1 MTFLLLCAWGV
12 CIFLAFLGYGR
23 MFLRWLG
30 VEPASWPLSGL
41 VGASVLIAAG
51 GLLNLG
57 GFVRPAILIVAVA
70 IGAGS
75 WIFLQYKHRASSR
88 PSFIDELR
96 KLSQQRFLLLSTLIL
111 FILIA
116 VPVLGNLKADV
127 RTFNYYDDL
136 PAYLTLPAQTV
147 QTGALPFDPFN
158 ERRLSASLG
167 ASYFLQSFM
176 MIFGGVQ
183 SIRFADVSLGIIF
196 YCGALLAVFRLLCLC
211 RTASS
216 VLVLLIF
223 LVPVDRWNATFV
235 LLPAALFCCLFL
247 IQIDPSLE
255 GRPEWI
261 RSLLLGL
268 TAASLCCLKS
278 NYLPPSIL
286 MCAFYYLGRFV
297 VEKRASA
304 LRDGFLWGTITLAL
318 LLPWMIDMKH
328 KEGTFLFPIL
338 GRGYDASAY
347 GLIPLPSGLGSESG
361 FAALWVWVTILPTAG
376 PLILACATGVAAYR
390 RKWEGKW
397 TVPLCAFLL
406 GAAVAIAAIASS
418 TGGES
423 VGRYSLPFQAPA
435 LLIFLAFLYRWRKL
449 VPRLPWWFKGMGV
462 VAALSLLLLGYVFGI
477 RHGQYR
483 KVLEDARLVTAP
495 DESWFNPVIEARRIQ
510 ALQAT
515 VPAGERIL
523 ARLFV
528 SFPFDFRRNQ
538 VFVAD
543 YTGMA
548 GLPPGM
554 PIDKSPQVLR
564 EYLLR
569 NRIRYLAY
577 DPKRTTLPDDD
588 PGTTLSQL
596 LADRQKYGR
605 HGWLYMQ
612 VKVTNSEQ
620 RLFSVLAR
628 RYKHLYDDGIVYVLD
643 LQSPAA
649 RSVSDDEQRR

>member
-1 MTFLLLCAWGV
+1 MTFFLLCAWGV
-12 CIFLAFLGYGR
+12 CIYFALLGYGR
-23 MFLRWLG
+23 TLLRWLG
-30 VEPASWPLSGL
+30 IESASWPLSGL
-41 VGASVLIAAG
+41 IGASLLIAAG
-51 GLLNLG
+51 GLLNLA
-57 GFVRPAILIVAVA
+57 GFIRPAVL
-70 IGAGS
+70 IGAVVIGFGL
-75 WIFLQYKHRASSR
+75 WIFLQYRGRAIRR
-88 PSFIDELR
+88 PSFFEELR
-96 KLSQQRFLLLSTLIL
+96 QLSQQRFLLLFTLLL

-116 VPVLGNLKADV
+116 VPVLGNVKADV
-127 RTFNYYDDL
+127 RTFNFYDDL
-136 PAYLTLPAQTV
+136 PAYLTLPAQTI
-147 QTGALPFDPFN
+147 QTGSLPFDPFN

-167 ASYFLQSFM
+167 APYFLQSFM

-183 SIRFADVSLGIIF
+183 SIRFADVSLGIVF
-196 YCGALLAVFRLLCLC
+196 YAGALLTVFRLLGLS
-211 RTASS
+211 RTANL

-247 IQIDPSLE
+247 IQIDPSLDE
-255 GRPEWI
+255 RPEWI

-278 NYLPPSIL
+278 NYLPAAIL
-286 MCAFYYLGRFV
+286 ICGFYYLGRFV
-297 VEKRASA
+297 VEKRVNA
-304 LRDGFLWGTITLAL
+304 LREGFLWGAITLAL
-318 LLPWMIDMKH
+318 LLPWMLDMKH
-328 KEGTFLFPIL
+328 KEGTLLFPIF

-347 GLIPLPSGLGSESG
+347 GLIPLPNGLRSESG
-361 FAALWVWVTILPTAG
+361 FAALWVWITILPTAG
-376 PLILACATGVAAYR
+376 PLILAGGAAVAAYR
-390 RKWEGKW
+390 SKWEGKW
-397 TVPLCAFLL
+397 MVPLCALLL

-449 VPRLPWWFKGMGV
+449 VPQPPWWFRWMGAV
-462 VAALSLLLLGYVFGI
+462 MALSLLLLGYVFGI
-477 RHGQYR
+477 RHGQYHR
-483 KVLEDARLVTAP
+483 VLEDARLLTAP
-495 DESWFNPVIEARRIQ
+495 DESWFSPPVEARRVR

-528 SFPFDFRRNQ
+528 SYPFDFQRNQ

-548 GLPPGM
+548 GLPPGV
-554 PIDKSPQVLR
+554 PINETPEVLR
-564 EYLLR
+564 KYLLR

-577 DPKRTTLPDDD
+577 DPTRTALPDDD
-588 PGTTLSQL
+588 PATTLSQV

-612 VKVTNSEQ
+612 VKVANSEQ
-620 RLFSVLAR
+620 RLFSRLAR
-628 RYKHLYDDGIVYVLD
+628 TYKHLYDDGVVYVLD
-643 LQSPAA
+643 LQTPGS
-649 RSVSDDEQRR
+649 STN